1 MSTKTPSKAD
11 ILRPIQET
19 STTYYI
25 LVAIAGLAF
34 ALFLVGWM
42 YQLYEGMVV
51 TGLSDWGSGG
61 GVTWGVYI
69 GAFIW
74 WVGIAHGG
82 IILSAAVRL
91 LGMDRYM
98 PVARLAE
105 MLTLAGLSAAGFY
118 IIVHMGRPDRMV
130 TSVIGHYHITVNN
143 SPLVWDVTV
152 ITAYFVL
159 TATYLALTLRYD
171 ITRLRGDLPDH
182 FGPIYNMLT
191 IGYSEDEDE
200 VVQRMVWWLALA
212 IIIMAPLLL
221 HGGVIPWLF
230 AVLPTYPRWFGGVQ
244 GPQFLT
250 IALTSAIS
258 GVIILSALFRR
269 AYDWDHIITDDV
281 FRGLLLW
288 LGFFC
293 LLFLWLQLQ
302 QITTGSFFP
311 PVDLDVAWVATLEH
325 PIYLLSMGLVAAVL
339 AFIFAT
345 TVRPALFT
353 KARAIICGLAVL
365 TATLLEK
372 VLFVVEG
379 FLHPSFEIYYAT
391 PGIYV
396 PSLIEIS
403 SIIGTIGMVTLFFL
417 TAAKIVPVV
426 ELHAIEHLRAD
437 HGHENRSHTPET
449 DSGRAE

>member
-1 MSTKTPSKAD
+1 MSTKTPRKAD
-11 ILRPIQET
+11 ILRPIQNT
-19 STTYYI
+19 STTYFV
-25 LVAIAGLAF
+25 LVAVAGLAF
-34 ALFLVGWM
+34 ALFLVGWI
-42 YQLYEGMVV
+42 YQLYQGMVV

-91 LGMDRYM
+91 LGMERYM

-105 MLTLAGLSAAGFY
+105 LLTLAGLSAAGFF
-118 IIVHMGRPDRMV
+118 IVVHLGRPDRMV
-130 TSVIGHYHITVNN
+130 TSVLGHYHITVHA

-159 TATYLALTLRYD
+159 TATYLALTIRYD
-171 ITRLRGDLPDH
+171 VSRLRDDLPDTLD
-182 FGPIYNMLT
+182 PIYSLVT
-191 IGYSEDEDE
+191 FGYTEAEDE

-230 AVLPTYPRWFGGVQ
+230 AVIPAIPGWFGAVQ

-258 GVIILSALFRR
+258 GVILLSFAFRR
-269 AYDWDHIITDDV
+269 AYDWDHIITDDI

-288 LGFFC
+288 LGFFS

-302 QITTGSFFP
+302 QRVTGGFAAPTDTAQIS
-311 PVDLDVAWVATLEH
+311 AATLEH
-325 PIYLLSMGLVAAVL
+325 PIYIVSMGLVAVVL
-339 AFIFAT
+339 AFIFAQAI
-345 TVRPALFT
+345 RPALFT
-353 KARAIICGLAVL
+353 KGRAVVAGLAVL

-372 VLFVVEG
+372 ILFVVEG
-379 FLHPSFEIYYAT
+379 FMYPTFDIYGAT
-391 PGIYV
+391 PGEYF
-396 PSLIEIS
+396 PSFIEFA
-403 SIIGTIGMVTLFFL
+403 SITGTIGMVMLFFL
-417 TAAKIVPVV
+417 LVAKVIPVV
-426 ELHAIEHLRAD
+426 ELHAIEHLQERD
-437 HGHENRSHTPET
+437 HGHEREQITH
-449 DSGRAE
+449 DD

>member
-1 MSTKTPSKAD
+1 MSTKSPSEAD
-11 ILRPIQET
+11 ILRPMQQT
-19 STTYYI
+19 STKYYA
-25 LVAIAGLAF
+25 LAAVAGLAF
-34 ALFLVGWM
+34 ALFLLGWL

-51 TGLSDWGSGG
+51 TALSDWGTGG

-105 MLTLAGLSAAGFY
+105 LLTIAGLSAAGFY
-118 IIVHMGRPDRMV
+118 IVVHLGRPDRMV
-130 TSVIGHYHITVNN
+130 TSIVGHYHITIHG

-159 TATYLALTLRYD
+159 TATYLMLTLRYD
-171 ITRLRGDLPDH
+171 VSRLRDDLPDH
-182 FGPIYNMLT
+182 FGPIYSLLT
-191 IGYSEDEDE
+191 VGYSEREDE

-230 AVLPTYPRWFGGVQ
+230 ALLPTYPRWFGGVQ

-258 GVIILSALFRR
+258 GVILLSYGFRR
-269 AYDWDHIITDDV
+269 AYDWDHIITDDI
-281 FRGLLLW
+281 FRGLTLW
-288 LGFFC
+288 LGFFS

-302 QITTGSFFP
+302 QVTAGTFSP
-311 PVDLDVAWVATLEH
+311 PVDMGYAWAATLEH
-325 PIYLLSMGLVAAVL
+325 PIYIVSMALVAIVL
-339 AFIFAT
+339 AYIFAQT
-345 TVRPALFT
+345 IRPSLFA
-353 KARAIICGLAVL
+353 KRRAVVAGVAIL

-372 VLFVVEG
+372 ILFVVEG
-379 FLHPSFEIYYAT
+379 LMYPTFDIYGAT
-391 PGIYV
+391 PGVYF
-396 PSLIEIS
+396 PSLIEIAS
-403 SIIGTIGMVTLFFL
+403 VIGTIGMVVLFFL
-417 TAAKIVPVV
+417 IVAKVVPVV
-426 ELHAIEHLRAD
+426 ELHAIEHLREHPD
-437 HGHENRSHTPET
+437 EEH
-449 DSGRAE
+449 

>member
-1 MSTKTPSKAD
+1 MSTKSPSEAD
-11 ILRPIQET
+11 ILRPMQQT
-19 STTYYI
+19 STKYYA
-25 LVAIAGLAF
+25 LAAVAGLAF
-34 ALFLVGWM
+34 ALFLLGWL

-51 TGLSDWGSGG
+51 TALSDWGTGG

-105 MLTLAGLSAAGFY
+105 LLTIAGLSAAGFY
-118 IIVHMGRPDRMV
+118 IVVHLGRPDRMV
-130 TSVIGHYHITVNN
+130 TSIVGHYHITIHG

-159 TATYLALTLRYD
+159 TATYLMLTLRYD
-171 ITRLRGDLPDH
+171 VSRLRDDLPDH
-182 FGPIYNMLT
+182 FGPIYSLLT
-191 IGYSEDEDE
+191 VGYSEREDE

-230 AVLPTYPRWFGGVQ
+230 ALLPTYPRWFGGVQ

-258 GVIILSALFRR
+258 GVILLSYGFRR
-269 AYDWDHIITDDV
+269 AYDWDHIITDDI
-281 FRGLLLW
+281 FRGLTLW
-288 LGFFC
+288 LGFFS

-302 QITTGSFFP
+302 QVTAGTFFP
-311 PVDLDVAWVATLEH
+311 PVDMDYAWAATLEH
-325 PIYLLSMGLVAAVL
+325 PIYIVSMALVAIVL
-339 AFIFAT
+339 AYIFAQT
-345 TVRPALFT
+345 IRPSLFA
-353 KARAIICGLAVL
+353 KRRAVVAGVAIL

-372 VLFVVEG
+372 ILFVVEG
-379 FLHPSFEIYYAT
+379 LMYPTFDIYGAT
-391 PGIYV
+391 PGVYF
-396 PSLIEIS
+396 PSLIEIAS
-403 SIIGTIGMVTLFFL
+403 VIGTIGMVVLFFL
-417 TAAKIVPVV
+417 LVAKVVPVV
-426 ELHAIEHLRAD
+426 ELHAIEHLREHPDED
-437 HGHENRSHTPET
+437 H
-449 DSGRAE
+449 

>member
-1 MSTKTPSKAD
+1 MGTKTPSEAD
-11 ILRPIQET
+11 ILRPIGAV
-19 STTYYI
+19 SKTY
-25 LVAIAGLAF
+25 VAMVGIAGLALV
-34 ALFLVGWM
+34 AFLIGWA
-42 YQLYEGMVV
+42 YQLQQGLAV
-51 TGLSDWGSGG
+51 TALGDWGSGG

-105 MLTLAGLSAAGFY
+105 LLTIGGLSAAGFY
-118 IIVHMGRPDRMV
+118 IIVHLGRPDRMV
-130 TSVIGHYHITVNN
+130 TSVIGHYHITVHS

-159 TATYLALTLRYD
+159 TATYLSLTLRYD
-171 ITRLRGDLPDH
+171 VSRLRNQLPDRL
-182 FGPIYNMLT
+182 GPLYSLLT
-191 IGYSEDEDE
+191 IGYTETEDR
-200 VVQRMVWWLALA
+200 VVERMVWWLALA

-230 AVLPTYPRWFGGVQ
+230 SVIPTMPTWFGGVQ

-258 GVIILSALFRR
+258 GVIILAYSFRA
-269 AYDWDHIITDDV
+269 AYDWDHIFTDDI

-302 QITTGSFFP
+302 QNITGLFQA
-311 PVDLDVAWVATLEH
+311 PVDLTHAAVARATS
-325 PIYLLSMGLVAAVL
+325 PIYLTSMLLVFLTLSY
-339 AFIFAT
+339 IFAQSI
-345 TVRPALFT
+345 RPSLFT
-353 KARAIICGLAVL
+353 KKRAVVSGFAVL
-365 TATLLEK
+365 TATIMEK

-379 FLHPSFEIYYAT
+379 FLHPTFDIYAAT
-391 PGIYV
+391 PGTYI
-396 PSLIEIS
+396 PSLIEIM
-403 SIIGTIGMVTLFFL
+403 SIIGTIGMVTLLFL
-417 TAAKIVPVV
+417 TVSKIVPVV
-426 ELHAIEHLRAD
+426 ELHAIEHLRD
-437 HGHENRSHTPET
+437 EHE
-449 DSGRAE
+449 

>member
-1 MSTKTPSKAD
+1 MGTKTPSEAD
-11 ILRPIQET
+11 ILRPIGAT
-19 STTYYI
+19 SKTYFA

-34 ALFLVGWM
+34 VLFLIGWA
-42 YQLYEGMVV
+42 YQLQEGLIV
-51 TGLSDWGSGG
+51 TGLGDWGSGG

-91 LGMDRYM
+91 LEMDRYM

-105 MLTLAGLSAAGFY
+105 LLTIAGLSAAGFY
-118 IIVHMGRPDRMV
+118 IIVHLGRPDRMV
-130 TSVIGHYHITVNN
+130 TSVVGHYHITVHS

-159 TATYLALTLRYD
+159 TATYLSLTLRYD
-171 ITRLRGDLPDH
+171 VTRLRDQLPDRLD
-182 FGPIYNMLT
+182 PIYRLMT
-191 IGYSEDEDE
+191 IGYTEKEDEIVE
-200 VVQRMVWWLALA
+200 RMVWWLALA

-230 AVLPTYPRWFGGVQ
+230 AVLPSYPTWFGGVQ

-258 GVIILSALFRR
+258 GVILLSLAFRR
-269 AYDWDHIITDDV
+269 AYDWDHIITDDI

-302 QITTGSFFP
+302 QNVTGLFTA
-311 PVDLDVAWVATLEH
+311 PVDLTIAATARATN
-325 PIYLLSMGLVAAVL
+325 PIYLTSMSLVFLTLSY
-339 AFIFAT
+339 IFAQAI
-345 TVRPALFT
+345 RPALFT
-353 KARAIICGLAVL
+353 KRRAAVSGIAVL
-365 TATLLEK
+365 IATLLEK

-379 FLHPSFEIYYAT
+379 FLEPTFNIYAAV
-391 PGIYV
+391 PGVYI
-396 PSLIEIS
+396 PSLIEIA
-403 SIIGTIGMVTLFFL
+403 SITGTIGMVGLFFL
-417 TAAKIVPVV
+417 LVAKVFPVV
-426 ELHAIEHLRAD
+426 ELHAIEHLRDD
-437 HGHENRSHTPET
+437 HE
-449 DSGRAE
+449 